1 MSSELVKEQS
11 KCPFTGVGTPPKH
24 STGKGQS
31 NRDWWPNSL
40 NLKILSQHSSLVNP
54 MGEKFNYKKEF
65 KKLNFKALK
74 KDLYKLMTDSQSWW
88 PADYGHYGPFFIRLA
103 WHAAGTYRTGDGR
116 GGAGTGNQR
125 FAPLNSWPDNV
136 NLDKA
141 RLLLWPVK
149 KKYGKKISWA
159 DLFILVGNISLES
172 MGFKTFGFGA
182 GREDIWEPE
191 EDIYWGSEKEWLGVN
206 RYSGKRELE
215 NPLGASHMGLIYVNP
230 QGPDANPD
238 PYLAAHDIRE
248 TFGRMAMNDYETVAL
263 VAGGHTFGKSHGAA
277 PESHK
282 GPEPEGSKIH
292 EQATGWNS
300 NYKTGLGIDTISSG
314 IEGAWTSNP
323 IKWDMGYFDNL
334 FGYDWE
340 LTKSP
345 AGAHQWKPKK
355 NGHAIDLTPDAHDK
369 TKKNL
374 PMMQTTDLSLK
385 LDPKYGP
392 ISRHFHKNP
401 AEFADAFARAWF
413 KLTHRDMGPRA
424 NYLGSDVPKEEL
436 IWQDPIPKNKYK
448 LKNKDVEILKK
459 KILTSGLS
467 ISQLVSTAWAS
478 ASTFRGS
485 DKRGGAN
492 GARIALYP
500 QKNWKVNNPSKLSKV
515 IKTLNKIKKGFD
527 KKNKFVSLADLIV
540 LGGSVGIEKAAK
552 KAGKK
557 IKVPFKAGRGDANQ
571 EQTDINSFNLLEPLA
586 DGFRN
591 YVKLNANGYSNG
603 KSVPTISS
611 EELLIDKAQLLGLT
625 GPEMT
630 VLIGGMRVLDTNYDS
645 SDFGVFTKKPGALT
659 NDFFINLLDMRTT
672 WKEIDKEE
680 QFFQGLDRKTKK
692 VKWKATRAD
701 LIFGSNSQLRALSEV
716 YATDDASEKFI
727 NDFVSA
733 WTKVMNLDRFDLN

>member
-1 MSSELVKEQS
+1 MSGELIKEQS
-11 KCPFTGVGTPPKH
+11 KCPFTGAGTPPKH
-24 STGKGQS
+24 PTGKGTS

-54 MGEKFNYKKEF
+54 MDKKFDYAKEF

-74 KDLYKLMTDSQSWW
+74 KDLYKLMTDSQDWW
-88 PADYGHYGPFFIRLA
+88 PADYGHYGPLFIRLA

-141 RLLLWPVK
+141 RLLLWPIK
-149 KKYGKKISWA
+149 RKYGKKISWA

-206 RYSGKRELE
+206 RYSGKRDLE
-215 NPLGASHMGLIYVNP
+215 QPLGASHMGLIYVNP

-238 PYLAAHDIRE
+238 PLLAAHDIRE

-282 GPEPEGSKIH
+282 GPEPEGSKIQ

-300 NYKTGLGIDTISSG
+300 NYKSGLGVDTISSG

-323 IKWDMGYFDNL
+323 TKWDMGYFDNL

-345 AGAHQWKPKK
+345 AGAHQWKPKR
-355 NGHAIDLTPDAHDK
+355 NGHDIEMTPDAHEK
-369 TKKNL
+369 SKKNL

-385 LDPKYGP
+385 MDPNYGP
-392 ISRHFHKNP
+392 ISRHFHNNP
-401 AEFADAFARAWF
+401 KEFADAFGRAWF

-424 NYLGSDVPKEEL
+424 CYLGPDVPKEEL
-436 IWQDPIPKNKYK
+436 IWQDPISKSKYK
-448 LKNKDVEILKK
+448 LKKKDIDILKI
-459 KILTSGLS
+459 KIAKSGLS
-467 ISQLVSTAWAS
+467 VSQLVSTAWAS

-492 GARIALYP
+492 GARIRLEP
-500 QKNWKVNNPSKLSKV
+500 QKNWEVNNPAQLSKV
-515 IKTLNKIKKGFD
+515 IKSLEKIKKGFD
-527 KKNKFVSLADLIV
+527 TKKKSVSIADLIV
-540 LGGSVGIEKAAK
+540 LGGCVALEKAAK
-552 KAGKK
+552 KAGHK
-557 IKVPFKAGRGDANQ
+557 ITVPFTPGRGDASQ
-571 EQTDINSFNLLEPLA
+571 DQTDVFSFGLLEPKA

-591 YVKLNANGYSNG
+591 YVTTKTNGSSH
-603 KSVPTISS
+603 KSTIPA
-611 EELLIDKAQLLGLT
+611 EEMLIDKAQLMKLT

-630 VLIGGMRVLDTNYDS
+630 VLVGGMRVLDSNYDGS
-645 SDFGVFTKKPGALT
+645 KHGVFTKKKEALT
-659 NDFFINLLDMRTT
+659 NDFFINLLDMNTT
-672 WKEIDKEE
+672 WKETNKEE
-680 QFFQGLDRKTKK
+680 TSFEGRDRKTNK
-692 VKWKATRAD
+692 VKWTGTRAD
-701 LIFGSNSQLRALSEV
+701 LLFGSNSQLRAIAEV
-716 YATDDASEKFI
+716 YACEDAMPKFI
-727 NDFVSA
+727 SDFVSA
-733 WTKVMNLDRFDLN
+733 WNKVMNLDRFDIK

>member
-1 MSSELVKEQS
+1 MLKEQS
-11 KCPFTGVGTPPKH
+11 KCPFTGMGTPSKH
-24 STGKGQS
+24 PTGKGTS

-54 MGEKFNYKKEF
+54 MDKKFNYSKEF
-65 KKLNFKALK
+65 RKLNYKALK
-74 KDLYKLMTDSQSWW
+74 KDLVKLMTQSQSWW
-88 PADYGHYGPFFIRLA
+88 PSDYGHYGPLFIRLA

-141 RLLLWPVK
+141 RLLLWPIK

-159 DLFILVGNISLES
+159 DLFILVGNVALES

-238 PYLAAHDIRE
+238 PLLAAHDIRE

-282 GPEPEGSKIH
+282 GPEPEGSKIQ

-300 NYKTGLGIDTISSG
+300 NYKSGLGADTISSG

-334 FGYDWE
+334 FGYEWE
-340 LTKSP
+340 LSKSP
-345 AGAHQWKPKK
+345 AGAHQWKPIK
-355 NGHAIDLTPDAHDK
+355 NGKAINMTPDAHIK
-369 TKKNL
+369 SKENL

-385 LDPKYGP
+385 LDPSYGP
-392 ISRHFHKNP
+392 ISRHFHNNP
-401 AEFADAFARAWF
+401 KEFAEAFARAWF

-424 NYLGSDVPKEEL
+424 CYLGPEVPKEKL
-436 IWQDPIPKNKYK
+436 IWQDPISKPNYK
-448 LKNKDVEILKK
+448 IKKKDIKFLKTKILK
-459 KILTSGLS
+459 SGLS
-467 ISQLVSTAWAS
+467 VSQLVSTAWAS

-492 GARIALYP
+492 GARIRLEP
-500 QKNWKVNNPSKLSKV
+500 QKSWPVNNPPQLSKV
-515 IKTLNKIKKGFD
+515 IKILEKIKNSFD
-527 KKNKFVSLADLIV
+527 NKKKNVSMADLIV

-552 KAGKK
+552 NAGYK
-557 IKVPFKAGRGDANQ
+557 INVPFTPGRGDATQ
-571 EQTDINSFNLLEPLA
+571 DQTDTHSFGLLEPKA

-591 YVKLNANGYSNG
+591 YITEMTNGST
-603 KSVPTISS
+603 KKPTVSA
-611 EELLIDKAQLLGLT
+611 EEMLVDKAQLMKLSA
-625 GPEMT
+625 PEMT
-630 VLIGGMRVLDTNYDS
+630 VLIGGMRVLNSNFDKSNI
-645 SDFGVFTKKPGALT
+645 GVFTKKPETLT
-659 NDFFINLLDMRTT
+659 NDFFINLLDMRIT
-672 WKEIDKEE
+672 WKETDSNE
-680 QFFQGLDRKTKK
+680 QLFNGRDRKTNK
-692 VKWKATRAD
+692 VKWTASRVD
-701 LIFGSNSQLRALSEV
+701 LIFGSNSQLRAIAEV
-716 YATDDASEKFI
+716 YACEDSKIKFI
-727 NDFVSA
+727 SDFIAA
-733 WTKVMNLDRFDLN
+733 WTKVMNLDRYDLN